1 MPDTRPSSVLVYLD
15 ALRRHWALS
24 LFSSSMVLALVVPF
38 AMGLPDIYR
47 ASATILVEGQL
58 FDTLGPGSAEIDSR
72 LQAIKQEALSR
83 ARLTELIEQ
92 FNLYAESRK
101 EASIA
106 DALGRTQRDIQIEIT
121 STSQRSGQ
129 ANTIAFKLS
138 YVGSDPTTV
147 ASVTNALASFYVAQN
162 DKLRSRVVAYKTE
175 RLEDSLADAKKK
187 LDSQERRLAVF
198 RNQNMGA
205 LPQQFDANQAALTRI
220 SVEIQGNTGEQI
232 RQRERR
238 QTLLNQIFDVTH
250 TGADESDLQLQLA
263 KRTKEL
269 ADLRLNETA
278 DNPNVRAKEREIDAL
293 TSQIA
298 NKGASPA
305 AVNNGQSRLGVLRS
319 ELADTDAQLQK
330 LAKDY
335 ETLRNSM
342 NTYQAR
348 IESAPVHNTE
358 FEAILSDYRSARD
371 LYDSVQKRHDEAQMA
386 ERAEQSHGAEQ
397 FRILDPAFPPSSPAG
412 PNRFQLL
419 AFGLLLAAIVGMG
432 LAVIVDRFDTSFH
445 TIYELRAFTHVPI
458 LASIPLIVTGR
469 DKAKRALLVCAMAGG
484 ASVFLALVGTR
495 AFLYGQGSVG
505 ITRTLLRLG

>member
-1 MPDTRPSSVLVYLD
+1 MRDTRPSSVLVYLD

-24 LFSSSMVLALVVPF
+24 LFSFSMVLALVVPF
-38 AMGLPDIYR
+38 AMGLPDMYR
-47 ASATILVEGQL
+47 ASATIIVEGQL

-72 LQAIKQEALSR
+72 LQAIKQESLSR

-101 EASIA
+101 ESSIGE
-106 DALGRTQRDIQIEIT
+106 ALGRTQRDIQIEIT

-147 ASVTNALASFYVAQN
+147 AKVTNGLASFYVAQN

-220 SVEIQGNTGEQI
+220 SVEIQGNTSEQI

-278 DNPNVRAKEREIDAL
+278 DSPNVRTKEREIDAL

-298 NKGASPA
+298 SHGLYAVFVLMTIDAVFPA
-305 AVNNGQSRLGVLRS
+305 AS
-319 ELADTDAQLQK
+319 ELVMVYGGALASGALARELDVFGSHQTGVGAYLAIALAGIAGYQLGSIAGWWIGERGGRPLLERRGKWFHLTPKRLDSADRWFERWGDWAVLVGRVTPV
-330 LAKDY
+330 
-335 ETLRNSM
+335 
-342 NTYQAR
+342 AR
-348 IESAPVHNTE
+348 SFVSI
-358 FEAILSDYRSARD
+358 
-371 LYDSVQKRHDEAQMA
+371 
-386 ERAEQSHGAEQ
+386 
-397 FRILDPAFPPSSPAG
+397 PAG
-412 PNRFQLL
+412 VFEVPFPRYNVLTLL
-419 AFGLLLAAIVGMG
+419 GNAVWCFALAGAGWALGRSWDTFHHDFRYADYVVAAAIVAA
-432 LAVIVDRFDTSFH
+432 AVYWF
-445 TIYELRAFTHVPI
+445 LRRRRAATMPR
-458 LASIPLIVTGR
+458 R
-469 DKAKRALLVCAMAGG
+469 DPAR
-484 ASVFLALVGTR
+484 
-495 AFLYGQGSVG
+495 
-505 ITRTLLRLG
+505 